1 MRKYYIALLV
11 VLCSTPSVPQPVFTI
26 TEKAPTRAFSWL
38 KVPTSAI
45 TFKTL
50 CSTGVDPTVSRREIG
65 MPTQPGVVGAFS
77 VIVKTGCR
85 TDGVLHSTN
94 QDGPRPAAGDREPAG
109 GSRAGAARGVPG
121 AGPARHIQLPQ
132 LRHHQQVVR
141 QGRVRQ
147 PSRGL

>member
-1 MRKYYIALLV
+1 MI
-11 VLCSTPSVPQPVFTI
+11 
-26 TEKAPTRAFSWL
+26 
-38 KVPTSAI
+38 
-45 TFKTL
+45 
-50 CSTGVDPTVSRREIG
+50 
-65 MPTQPGVVGAFS
+65 S
-77 VIVKTGCR
+77 VIVKTGCG

-121 AGPARHIQLPQ
+121 AGPARHLQLPQ

-147 PSRGL
+147 PSRGLRPYARQYQGGFSSRYYKYCYQIIKYFHQIIKYFYQIIKYFYQNIKYFYQKIKYFYQIIK